1 MVGTS
6 GIAGERAGLVTA
18 SALTLPLSTRPL
30 TACTEE
36 MVIGTWPA
44 MTSPIAWPP
53 PLYGTCTACMP
64 VLSMNT
70 SKLRC
75 ETEPT
80 PAEAKFIFCGTV
92 FE

>member
-30 TACTEE
+30 TACTEV

-53 PLYGTCTACMP
+53 PL
-64 VLSMNT
+64 
-70 SKLRC
+70 
-75 ETEPT
+75 
-80 PAEAKFIFCGTV
+80 
-92 FE
+92 